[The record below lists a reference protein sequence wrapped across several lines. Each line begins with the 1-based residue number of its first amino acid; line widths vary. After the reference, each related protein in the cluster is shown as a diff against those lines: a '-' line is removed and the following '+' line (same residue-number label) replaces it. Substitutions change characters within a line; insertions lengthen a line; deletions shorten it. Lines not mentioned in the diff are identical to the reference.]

1 MINSQFFTYKFNSSR
16 LKEFNFKIDLSFE
29 EAQKYNEVITL
40 FDNQILRS
48 IRELK
53 NSDLDPSYIDALQE
67 EKEKL
72 KKKTHQEEYT
82 RRLQEIQSQLNN
94 ILFVPEYITIKMDHI
109 SHYKYL
115 FNEGLYLNGKRYVRF
130 SSSAGQARVS
140 TVVFLEEETAK
151 ALTVV
156 LDNGR
161 DLTKKLV
168 PSKFNAYKGLAGS
181 ATKVVSTPRFCLV
194 PDYYSDTEVKV
205 NFVTETDL
213 EDDDIIDIQDIVESF
228 NRFDGQGL
236 ISYEMAEKWAA
247 ELGLDYVPAQW
258 CIRQNFIKGMLNT
271 FPIHEFCETVNNGN
285 YRIRTSYK
293 DENGNLKIAD
303 LRDIDVILTESQFKL
318 WDSFP
323 SIEVYKENCIKNNL
337 RWGISLHSP
346 KKDKDILK
354 MNYQFLQTLNLNNED
369 IENIC
374 EKFVNWITGVNGENI
389 YYSILFLIGTDI
401 TDDKIENYLNKSDN
415 HWIKALIVNPDL
427 INDKYIKKKIYDLM
441 KKKIQRGCLGDIILD
456 GNFQTLVSDPYA
468 MMQHICGLEVT
479 GLLGKREYYSNYWNK
494 KGVKYVDS
502 MRAPPH
508 LPK

>member
-72 KKKTHQEEYT
+72 KKKTHQEKYT
-82 RRLQEIQSQLNN
+82 RRMQEIQSQLNN

-140 TVVFLEEETAK
+140 TVVFLEEETAE

-293 DENGNLKIAD
+293 DENGNLKIVD

-323 SIEVYKENCIKNNL
+323 SIEVYQENCIKNNL
-337 RWGISLHSP
+337 RWGVSLHSP
-346 KKDKDILK
+346 KK
-354 MNYQFLQTLNLNNED
+354 
-369 IENIC
+369 
-374 EKFVNWITGVNGENI
+374 
-389 YYSILFLIGTDI
+389 
-401 TDDKIENYLNKSDN
+401 
-415 HWIKALIVNPDL
+415 IK
-427 INDKYIKKKIYDLM
+427 
-441 KKKIQRGCLGDIILD
+441 
-456 GNFQTLVSDPYA
+456 TS
-468 MMQHICGLEVT
+468 
-479 GLLGKREYYSNYWNK
+479 
-494 KGVKYVDS
+494 
-502 MRAPPH
+502 
-508 LPK
+508 